1 MAATF
6 PGGVKVFPL
15 INPGDPI
22 VAATQNAQQ
31 EEIVAIE
38 TEYRRMGLQN
48 LADPNADRVLFWD
61 DSAGALKWLTV
72 DGIVGTDLGK
82 WQSWTPASQTG
93 WTELPTGVYRYCKIG
108 KLVVGSIY
116 MSAGTSNSTVAEL
129 SLPFTAANNGSSM
142 RGTTGYVI
150 DNGLTQNQPGTWAI
164 FGNAT
169 IIHLYKTFPEGSW
182 TASGT
187 KRIITVFFYEA
198 A

>member
-6 PGGVKVFPL
+6 PGGVKQFPV

-22 VAATQNAQQ
+22 LSSTENAQQ

-48 LADPNADRVLFWD
+48 LTDPNADRVLFWD

-72 DGIVGTDLGK
+72 DGIVDTDLGK
-82 WQSWTPASQTG
+82 WQSWTPATQTG

-108 KLVVGSIY
+108 KLVMGIIY
-116 MSAGTSNSTVAEL
+116 MSAGTSNSTVAQL
-129 SLPFTAANNGSSM
+129 SLPFTSANNGSSM

-150 DNGLTQNQPGTWAI
+150 DNGLTQTQPGTWAI
-164 FGNAT
+164 FDNAT
-169 IIHLYKTFPEGSW
+169 VINLYKTFPEGSW

>member
-1 MAATF
+1 MTATF
-6 PGGVKVFPL
+6 PSGVKQFPV

-22 VAATQNAQQ
+22 LSSTENAQQ

-48 LADPNADRVLFWD
+48 LADPGADRVLFWD
-61 DSAGALKWLTV
+61 DSAGALKWLQV
-72 DGIVGTDLGK
+72 DGIVDTAFGQ
-82 WQSWTPASQTG
+82 WQDWTPTQTG
-93 WTELPTGVYRYCKIG
+93 WTALPTGVYRYCKIG
-108 KLVVGSIY
+108 KLVMGIIY
-116 MSAGTSNSTVAEL
+116 MSAGTSNSTVAQL
-129 SLPFTAANNGSSM
+129 SLPFTSANNGSSM

-150 DNGLTQNQPGTWAI
+150 DNGLTQTQPGTWAI
-164 FGNAT
+164 FDNAT
-169 IIHLYKTFPEGSW
+169 VINLYKTFPEGSW